1 MEAAMKQAPDMVK
14 MSFDDWVD
22 LLTHTNHLELLSNPY
37 DVWVEAFHVGSIL
50 ERRNC
55 AHQIRTNMGLVSSE
69 DFDDDT
75 SVSVTDAK
83 QMQIGL
89 LKKVLEILEPTAQ
102 TQALPKVGAAPLD

>member
-1 MEAAMKQAPDMVK
+1 MKQPIDMVK
-14 MSFDDWVD
+14 LSYDDWVD

-37 DVWVEAFHVGSIL
+37 DVWIEAFHTGGIL
-50 ERRNC
+50 ERKNC
-55 AHQIRTNMGLVSSE
+55 AHQIRTSLTLVSSE

-75 SVSVTDAK
+75 TMSVTDVK

-102 TQALPKVGAAPLD
+102 TQASPKVGAAPLG

>member
-1 MEAAMKQAPDMVK
+1 MKQAPDMVK

-37 DVWVEAFHVGSIL
+37 DVWIEAFQVGSIL

-55 AHQIRTNMGLVSSE
+55 AHQIRTSLGLISSE

-75 SVSVTDAK
+75 TMSVTDIK

-89 LKKVLEILEPTAQ
+89 IKKVLEILEPTAQ

>member
-1 MEAAMKQAPDMVK
+1 MKQPIDMVK
-14 MSFDDWVD
+14 LSYEDWVD

-37 DVWVEAFHVGSIL
+37 DVWIEAFHTGGIL
-50 ERRNC
+50 ERKNC
-55 AHQIRTNMGLVSSE
+55 AHQIRTSLTLVSSE

-75 SVSVTDAK
+75 TMSVTDVK

-102 TQALPKVGAAPLD
+102 TQASPKVGAAPLG

>member
-1 MEAAMKQAPDMVK
+1 MKQAPDMVK

-37 DVWVEAFHVGSIL
+37 DVWIEAFHVGSTL

-55 AHQIRTNMGLVSSE
+55 AHQIRTSMGLVSSE
-69 DFDDDT
+69 DFDDAT
-75 SVSVTDAK
+75 TMSVTDVK

-102 TQALPKVGAAPLD
+102 TQALPMAGVKPLD

>member
-1 MEAAMKQAPDMVK
+1 MKQPIDMVK
-14 MSFDDWVD
+14 LSYEDWVD

-37 DVWVEAFHVGSIL
+37 DVWIEAFHTGGIL
-50 ERRNC
+50 ERKNC
-55 AHQIRTNMGLVSSE
+55 AHQIRTSLTLVSSE

-75 SVSVTDAK
+75 TMSVTDVK

-102 TQALPKVGAAPLD
+102 TQVSPMVGAAPLD

>member
-1 MEAAMKQAPDMVK
+1 MKQAPDMVK

>member
-1 MEAAMKQAPDMVK
+1 VEEAMKQPIDMVK
-14 MSFDDWVD
+14 LSYDDWVD
-22 LLTHTNHLELLSNPY
+22 LLTQTNHLELLSNPY
-37 DVWVEAFHVGSIL
+37 DVWIEAFHVGSIL

-55 AHQIRTNMGLVSSE
+55 AYQIRTSMGLVSSE

-75 SVSVTDAK
+75 TMSVTDVK

-102 TQALPKVGAAPLD
+102 TPAVPMAGVKP